1 MLKKKLIAFVL
12 IFQNIFSIKGYANPQ
27 YDNYD
32 FEQFMRNAKDIVHKE
47 KNLYVPIA
55 IFSQYS
61 QSLEI
66 KNDYISKVYKQYVTS
81 VENLEKS
88 IIDFSSLYK
97 TISVNNINTLDDYRN
112 YITKVNNV
120 SKHELRIRNNIYSYR
135 KSEKDLLDL
144 KDFMKD
150 YCTNTSKLE
159 NTNALTFEPQNFVL
173 SNIDFIRLQDSF
185 DSSIHNKD
193 GRNGDISRAFFTIVA
208 SGVIIGAAVS
218 MAGETGYGLTIIGI
232 AVAAAYITAFIMNSN
247 KEEEERRK
255 YEEFIRKVESKFK
268 EAKEWYKNNSIVY
281 NQNEIRNLAYNVCTT
296 NQFSHIF
303 ENVSKAKNE
312 PFIPIKDT
320 VLRLEN
326 NLSFYLNKAMTFNE
340 NITYSQDTNEH
351 LLNLF
356 SINSGVMP
364 ENALK
369 KYNHRI
375 IKKYEE
381 INSALGYLE
390 KNTYQI
396 KDKLAK
402 KLFKKDMDI
411 FHAKLQ
417 SDLKVIEFQNKVF
430 SEIRDTKVKE
440 LFSIFIDNRTDCE
453 VFTILTDEKMKEIE
467 GVKKYLLESKIDQ
480 YNKNNEFITI
490 KFPKMLEST
499 RKYTEF
505 RKKLICGGL

>member
-1 MLKKKLIAFVL
+1 
-12 IFQNIFSIKGYANPQ
+12 
-27 YDNYD
+27 
-32 FEQFMRNAKDIVHKE
+32 MRNAKNIVHKE
-47 KNLYVPIA
+47 KNFIIPVA
-55 IFSQYS
+55 IYAQYS
-61 QSLEI
+61 QSLKI
-66 KNDYISKVYKQYVTS
+66 KNKYISDVYNQYKTS

-88 IIDFSSLYK
+88 IIDFNNLYN

-159 NTNALTFEPQNFVL
+159 NANALTFQPQNFII
-173 SNIDFIRLQDSF
+173 NKFEFTPLQDSF

-193 GRNGDISRAFFTIVA
+193 GRNGDISRAFFTIVG
-208 SGVIIGAAVS
+208 SGVIAGAALS
-218 MAGETGYGLTIIGI
+218 AMSATGIGLIVIG
-232 AVAAAYITAFIMNSN
+232 VAAAAAYVTSFIMNSN
-247 KEEEERRK
+247 KEQEEKRK

-268 EAKEWYKNNSIVY
+268 EAKEWYRNNSIIY
-281 NQNEIRNLAYNVCTT
+281 NQNEIHNVAYNICTT
-296 NQFSHIF
+296 DQFSSIF
-303 ENVSKAKNE
+303 ESDSKSKNE

-320 VLRLEN
+320 VARLEN
-326 NLSFYLNKAMTFNE
+326 NVSAYLNKATTFNE

-375 IKKYEE
+375 IRKYEE
-381 INSALGYLE
+381 INSTLGYLE

-402 KLFKKDMDI
+402 KLFKKDMDV

-417 SDLKVIEFQNKVF
+417 SDLKVIEFQNTVF
-430 SEIRDTKVKE
+430 SDIRDIKVKE
-440 LFSIFIDNRTDCE
+440 LFSIFINNRTNCD
-453 VFTILTDEKMKEIE
+453 VFTILTDAKMKEIE
-467 GVKKYLLESKIDQ
+467 GIKKYLLESKIDQ

-499 RKYTEF
+499 RKNSEF
-505 RKKLICGGL
+505 RKKLIRGGL